1 MQSTVGQ
8 KKRPRKGE
16 TNGERERRGKG
27 RHKLTSLPLPSVD
40 RATYVWFL
48 IEVRGELVVM
58 GDQGR
63 VSKRDR

>member
-1 MQSTVGQ
+1 MG
-8 KKRPRKGE
+8 
-16 TNGERERRGKG
+16 RERRGKG

-40 RATYVWFL
+40 RETYVWFL
-48 IEVRGELVVM
+48 IDVKSWEVRGELVVM